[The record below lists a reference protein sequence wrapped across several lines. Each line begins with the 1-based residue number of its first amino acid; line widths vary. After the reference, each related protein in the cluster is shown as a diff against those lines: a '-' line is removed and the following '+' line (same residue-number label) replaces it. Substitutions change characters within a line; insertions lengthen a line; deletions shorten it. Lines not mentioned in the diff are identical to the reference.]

1 MQRVTGTIVR
11 CSNDESSLISGARHI
26 NRQPKKKV
34 LVVDDDQSAVAFVR
48 TALASEKYEVA
59 GADDGLIGL
68 TRIRQEPPD
77 LIILDV
83 YMPRQPGFYTLR
95 DLKEDPSTKDIPVI
109 MLTGVGRRLG
119 ITFSSQEIYD
129 FLGIEPDVYLEKP
142 VDPMFLRRI
151 ANRLL
156 GMGPPVEDSTT
167 KED

>member
-1 MQRVTGTIVR
+1 MTGTIVC
-11 CSNDESSLISGARHI
+11 CSKNAYSKPDFRSQTI

-68 TRIRQEPPD
+68 SRIRQDPPD

-95 DLKEDPSTKDIPVI
+95 DLKEDPNTKDIPVI

-142 VDPMFLRRI
+142 VDPMFLRRVTD
-151 ANRLL
+151 RLL
-156 GMGPPVEDSTT
+156 GVDPAAKGSPPRED
-167 KED
+167 